1 MLIACGVYETAICI
15 SICALLQLLLGYP
28 FLSTYPVSYISKAF
42 ELSRVFDYKW
52 TVNFRFLPEEIFV
65 SKRLSLLLLLL
76 TVLAYILFSYK
87 WITSCRSQVKSKLII
102 ERQKPRTGPLSSHFI
117 ITTIFTSN
125 FIGIVFARTLHYQF
139 YSWYF
144 HTLPYLLWHAIGSE
158 MRSPIKL
165 GCLIA
170 ILVTIEYSFNVY
182 PSTDLSSGLLQCAH
196 VITLLLL
203 WIAPVP
209 LMYDKNEEKTKKL

>member
-1 MLIACGVYETAICI
+1 MYETAICI
-15 SICALLQLLLGYP
+15 GICALLQLLLGYP
-28 FLSTYPVSYISKAF
+28 FLSTYPMSYISKAF
-42 ELSRVFDYKW
+42 EFSRKFDYKW

-65 SKRLSLLLLLL
+65 SQRLSLLLLLL

-87 WITSCRSQVKSKLII
+87 WITSCRGQVKSKLII
-102 ERQKPRTGPLSSHFI
+102 ERQKTLVEPLSSHFI
-117 ITTIFTSN
+117 IITIFTSN
-125 FIGIVFARTLHYQF
+125 FIGIVFARTLHCQF

-158 MRSPIKL
+158 MLSPIKL
-165 GCLIA
+165 VCLVAVLGI
-170 ILVTIEYSFNVY
+170 VEYSFNVY

-196 VITLLLL
+196 AITLLLL

-209 LMYDKNEEKTKKL
+209 PMYEDEEKTK